1 MHKAINF
8 DLDTKKYE
16 IITQKSAPTAY
27 YELRQ
32 YLENIGFTHRQG
44 SGYISNKNMTD
55 GQISLIISEMASQI
69 KWLKYCVKQFDVTN
83 IGTHHSMLK
92 IIEKSD
98 AQMKKYDD
106 IQKYNTITPNNN
118 IEDDYEL
125 EI

>member
-44 SGYISNKNMTD
+44 SGYISNN
-55 GQISLIISEMASQI
+55 
-69 KWLKYCVKQFDVTN
+69 
-83 IGTHHSMLK
+83 
-92 IIEKSD
+92 
-98 AQMKKYDD
+98 
-106 IQKYNTITPNNN
+106 
-118 IEDDYEL
+118 
-125 EI
+125 

>member
-8 DLDTKKYE
+8 DLDTKKCE
-16 IITQKSAPTAY
+16 IITQKTAPTAY

-83 IGTHHSMLK
+83 I
-92 IIEKSD
+92 
-98 AQMKKYDD
+98 
-106 IQKYNTITPNNN
+106 
-118 IEDDYEL
+118 
-125 EI
+125 